1 MRKGEVTYRLD
12 QLAPVTD
19 AEREELQA
27 LAEVPDE
34 QIDTSDIPP
43 LSDEQLASMVRGRF
57 YRPGKRQITARLDA
71 DVLAWLKAGGK
82 GYQGRMNAI
91 LRREMLAQRRSCE

>member
-1 MRKGEVTYRLD
+1 MRKGEVTYQLD
-12 QLAPVTD
+12 EIAPATD

-27 LAEVPDE
+27 LAELPDE

-57 YRPGKRQITARLDA
+57 YRPRKQ
-71 DVLAWLKAGGK
+71 
-82 GYQGRMNAI
+82 
-91 LRREMLAQRRSCE
+91 